1 VKEKQQYGYRTSKLS
16 RKKTDVLG
24 QILHGLARRIKNRIE
39 KFRSATQRFRHVKTS
54 FLLLAPLEVGAMR
67 LSEPLEFGALR
78 LSESPEISRLGSA
91 EEAARQ
97 RREQLRALEEG
108 RRWEQQAAATSCTI

>member
-1 VKEKQQYGYRTSKLS
+1 
-16 RKKTDVLG
+16 
-24 QILHGLARRIKNRIE
+24 
-39 KFRSATQRFRHVKTS
+39 VKTS

-67 LSEPLEFGALR
+67 LSGPLEFGAMR
-78 LSESPEISRLGSA
+78 LSEWLEISWLGSA

-108 RRWEQQAAATSCTI
+108 RRWKQQAAATSCKIYSMNSRYSLDPTSETDPAE

>member
-1 VKEKQQYGYRTSKLS
+1 M
-16 RKKTDVLG
+16 
-24 QILHGLARRIKNRIE
+24 NRIE
-39 KFRSATQRFRHVKTS
+39 KFRSATQRFRQVKTS

-67 LSEPLEFGALR
+67 LSGPLEFGAMR
-78 LSESPEISRLGSA
+78 LSEWLEISRLGSA

-108 RRWEQQAAATSCTI
+108 RRWEQQAAATSCTIYSMNSRYSLDPTSETDPAE